1 MVAADGTS
9 VFEIPLATG
18 ANIQTNPDWAPDARP
33 ECPDSTVTTPPN
45 IPVTFQV
52 VCNDTGPEYEQTDV
66 LEFNETNPTHG
77 TLAPQDQAGDP
88 FTYIPDSGFVGTD
101 SFQVKSFDALGFGS
115 DTGTVTLRVQTPGA
129 GTQTTTQKKKCK
141 KKKHKRSADSAKKK
155 KCKKKK
161 RK

>member
-1 MVAADGTS
+1 VMVAADGTS

-45 IPVTFQV
+45 VPVTFQA
-52 VCNDTGPEYEQTDV
+52 VCTDTGPAYEQTDV
-66 LEFNETNPTHG
+66 LEFSDTSPTHG
-77 TLAPQDQAGDP
+77 TLTQELAGDP
-88 FTYIPDSGFVGTD
+88 FTYTPNSGFVGTD

-115 DTGTVTLRVQTPGA
+115 DTGTVTLRVQEPGA
-129 GTQTTTQKKKCK
+129 GTQTTTHKKKCK

-155 KCKKKK
+155 KCKKK